1 MFNLF
6 QPPADSHLKRAAA
19 MLREA
24 HMARIEHQ
32 AAAEHHGA
40 LARMYAERAA
50 WLEKEL
56 HPEAAMAVPLA
67 TPRGDAFDGTGKR
80 PADSSILYHPFDNK
94 RRLEG

>member
-24 HMARIEHQ
+24 NMARIEHQ
-32 AAAEHHGA
+32 AAADHHGA
-40 LARMYAERAA
+40 LARMYADRAS

-56 HPEAAMAVPLA
+56 GAQGRTGMRLSAQ
-67 TPRGDAFDGTGKR
+67 DGALGNDLRQAGT
-80 PADSSILYHPFDNK
+80 SSILYHPFDGK
-94 RRLEG
+94 RRIEG